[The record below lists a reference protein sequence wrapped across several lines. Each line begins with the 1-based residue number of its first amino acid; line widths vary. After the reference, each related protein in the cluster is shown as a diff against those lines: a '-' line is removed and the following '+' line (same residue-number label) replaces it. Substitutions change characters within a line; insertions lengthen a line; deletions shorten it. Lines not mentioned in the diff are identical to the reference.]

1 MQELRIMA
9 ALLVLSFEFLP
20 LPGDLSS
27 MAGVEDGL
35 FRRPAKSFARIRA
48 L

>member
-1 MQELRIMA
+1 MVEFKLVV

-20 LPGDLSS
+20 LPEEYKS
-27 MAGVEDGL
+27 MAAKEKI
-35 FRRPAKSFARIRA
+35 FREPNFPYARIRA